1 MSEDPLFGIEKFGV
15 GQPVARTE
23 DPRLLTGGGR
33 YTDDLQFERL
43 AHAAVVRSSYAHGL
57 LRGMDVSAA
66 QDVPGVLAVYTGQD
80 LIDAG
85 YGELLCKLPLKSHD
99 GAPLIVPP
107 RPSLAVGRVRHVG
120 DPVAVVIGETEAA
133 ARDGAE
139 QVMLDIEPLPA
150 VRDIDHAVAD
160 GAPAVWPDHA
170 PDNICLDWRGGDI
183 AATDAAFAAAAHVT
197 RLRIAN
203 NRVAVASLE
212 SRGAVAE
219 YVDGRYT
226 LHLGCQGVFGMSRTL
241 ANDILN
247 VPVEQVR
254 VRAFDVGGSFGM
266 KASVYPEYPPLLH
279 AAKALGR
286 PVKWA
291 GDRSASFLA
300 DQAGRDSV
308 VDGELALDAEGTI
321 LGVRITGYGN
331 MGGYLSSVGPLVQS
345 TNILKN
351 LCSVY
356 RTPAVAVHM
365 KCVFTNTSSVSA
377 YRGAGRPEANY
388 FMERLIDAAARE
400 TGHDRIELRRRN
412 MIEASA
418 MPYQAANGLT
428 YDSGDFSGVLDD
440 AVDGADLAEFADR
453 RSDSAARGRLRGLG
467 LCSYLEVTAPPGKE
481 MGGIRF
487 EDDGTVTIVTGTLN
501 YGQGHAS
508 TFAQILV
515 DKLGVPFDR
524 VRLLQGD
531 SDELL
536 AGGGTGGSR
545 SVMASGTAIHVA
557 GDQVIENGR
566 ILAGHMLEAAAEDIE
581 FAGGRFTVAG
591 TDRSIAIMDLAER
604 VRMLSELPDD
614 APTSLDA
621 ALTIDT
627 PPSAFP
633 NGCHVCEVEVD
644 PDTGAVAI
652 DRYFMVDDFGT
663 LINPML
669 AEGQAQGGVAQ
680 GIGQALMEHTVY
692 DEDGQLLTGS
702 FMDYALPRAGDLPM
716 MGFAS
721 HPVPAKSNVLGAKGC
736 GEAGVSGA
744 LGAVMGAVND
754 ALASAGAPSVEMP
767 ATAEKV
773 WRALNGG

>member
-1 MSEDPLFGIEKFGV
+1 VSEDPLFGIEKFGV